1 MGGAKARFGPRRPL
15 AKALGIGTLLWRL
28 CLFVPLGQFQVRA
41 DAELEGQV
49 QRAASA
55 PFSGFIARSQA
66 RAGDVVKAGQVLATL
81 DDRDLRVDRARALG
95 EVQQLDRRYRE
106 ALAKHE
112 RAEMSLEI
120 GRAHV

>member
-1 MGGAKARFGPRRPL
+1 MDGAKALFGPRRPL
-15 AKALGIGTLLWRL
+15 AKALGIGTLLL
-28 CLFVPLGQFQVRA
+28 LLFLFVPLAQFQVRA

-81 DDRDLRVDRARALG
+81 DDRDLRVDRARPLG
-95 EVQQLDRRYRE
+95 EVQQLDRRTD
-106 ALAKHE
+106 E
-112 RAEMSLEI
+112 RRGGKEGDGTCES
-120 GRAHV
+120 R

>member
-1 MGGAKARFGPRRPL
+1 MDGAKALFGPRRPL
-15 AKALGIGTLLWRL
+15 AKALGIGTLPLL
-28 CLFVPLGQFQVRA
+28 LFLFVPLAQFQVRA

-81 DDRDLRVDRARALG
+81 DDRDLRVDRSAEHTSALPSLMPISYA
-95 EVQQLDRRYRE
+95 VFCLNKKKK
-106 ALAKHE
+106 KHK
-112 RAEMSLEI
+112 
-120 GRAHV
+120 